1 MLKEPVIIIIIYV
14 VTGYADRLT
23 KWNLFLIGIVN
34 LFCILTGGWIIIQF
48 VAFRKEEPSMC
59 AVSNSLFQST
69 VIQDPNTKRF
79 KITLIYYDTD
89 PQYVNFWGNPLHRAT
104 ERHINFLCLD
114 LVSER

>member
-1 MLKEPVIIIIIYV
+1 MMMIIIVNI
-14 VTGYADRLT
+14 VTGYVDRLT

-59 AVSNSLFQST
+59 AVSNPLFRYT

-79 KITLIYYDTD
+79 KRTLIYYDTD
-89 PQYVNFWGNPLHRAT
+89 PQDAHFQGNPFRQAT
-104 ERHINFLCLD
+104 QCHLNFFVWILC
-114 LVSER
+114 